1 MSAARVPSA
10 GLRGG
15 SDDEDDRVVIGVN
28 EWVEGSKW
36 EPPGGLTFK
45 DFASAQVAAKFAEKG
60 GALTFYTRDSD
71 SRRLVFRCTTIP
83 PKSVEAKVQ
92 KESKKM
98 NFDHNKFSL
107 KDETTCKFVI
117 RFAYHNAVT
126 GKRGSGNKSGWYL
139 KELCGEHSEGCLK
152 PTRKRSIK
160 ASAISAIDND
170 VLQSHVP
177 NPVVGRGQATQL
189 YRALEMNEGGTGGSN
204 FHTTKSQVRKY
215 VESKALGGQFD
226 HLTNMTKLVSLVE
239 HARMH
244 DKDGVYVVET
254 SPLTYNIPGVK
265 KCVHPT
271 LRQILLSPN
280 SLHSRVV
287 FPAFFESHSPSR
299 DDEARVVDFVFF
311 MPSAAIKFCQHAG
324 S

>member
-1 MSAARVPSA
+1 MPSAA
-10 GLRGG
+10 LRGG

-117 RFAYHNAVT
+117 RFAYHNADT

-139 KELCGEHSEGCLK
+139 KELCGEHSESCLK

-160 ASAISAIDND
+160 ASAIVGVGNA
-170 VLQSHVP
+170 VLQAHVP
-177 NPVVGRGQATQL
+177 NPVQSSSGVARGGVRQL
-189 YRALEMNEGGTGGSN
+189 YQALASTEGETSD
-204 FHTTKSQVRKY
+204 FHFTAYHVRKY
-215 VESKALGGQFD
+215 VTVKALGGQFD

-239 HARMH
+239 HARTH

-254 SPLTYNIPGVK
+254 SPLSYTIPGVK
-265 KCVHPT
+265 RYVHPT
-271 LRQILLSPN
+271 LRHSVVLELP
-280 SLHSRVV
+280 SLTRRLPCLIRTN
-287 FPAFFESHSPSR
+287 FTL
-299 DDEARVVDFVFF
+299 
-311 MPSAAIKFCQHAG
+311 QG
-324 S
+324 